1 MRTHLDRVSVALSL
15 AVALGL
21 AAATAGPAQALPNG
35 PPVATRVPAA
45 NLRPVYVRPV
55 YGVVPARRVIVIYKA
70 APAGGNSGAGNADT
84 SSSGGNSGG
93 SGAGGGGGGGG
104 SGPGNV
110 RDVFKQA
117 LGEFAKTAIDGLL
130 KLPSK

>member
-1 MRTHLDRVSVALSL
+1 MRTHLDRVSLALSL

-21 AAATAGPAQALPNG
+21 AAATAGPAQALTNG
-35 PPVATRVPAA
+35 PPAATRVPVA
-45 NLRPVYVRPV
+45 NVYPGYVRPV

-70 APAGGNSGAGNADT
+70 GPPGGNGGAANAGPSSSGA
-84 SSSGGNSGG
+84 GGNSGG
-93 SGAGGGGGGGG
+93 SGNGGGG

>member
-1 MRTHLDRVSVALSL
+1 MRTHLDRVSLALSL

-21 AAATAGPAQALPNG
+21 AAATAGPAQALTNG
-35 PPVATRVPAA
+35 PPAATRVPVA
-45 NLRPVYVRPV
+45 NVQPAFVRPV

-70 APAGGNSGAGNADT
+70 VPA
-84 SSSGGNSGG
+84 GG
-93 SGAGGGGGGGG
+93 SGAANAGPSGSGGNGGGNGGGGGG
-104 SGPGNV
+104 SGPGDGRPV
-110 RDVFKQA
+110 LKPA

>member
-21 AAATAGPAQALPNG
+21 AAATTGPAQALPNG
-35 PPVATRVPAA
+35 RPVATRVPAA
-45 NLRPVYVRPV
+45 NVYPAYVRPV
-55 YGVVPARRVIVIYKA
+55 YGVVPARRVIVIYKTV
-70 APAGGNSGAGNADT
+70 PAGGNSGAANAGP
-84 SSSGGNSGG
+84 SGSGAGGNSGG
-93 SGAGGGGGGGG
+93 SGNGGGG